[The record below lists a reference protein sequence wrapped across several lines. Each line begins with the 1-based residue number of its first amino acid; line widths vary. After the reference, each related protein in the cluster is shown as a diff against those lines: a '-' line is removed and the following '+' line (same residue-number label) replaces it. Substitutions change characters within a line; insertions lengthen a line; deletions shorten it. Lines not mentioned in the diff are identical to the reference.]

1 MASTYLTRTQSA
13 GNRKTFTIST
23 WVKRS
28 SITTNQ
34 AMLSCDTGVADDT
47 GWIEFRFQGNG
58 DSIHLSGYDTNFFR
72 TNRACR
78 DTNGWMHI
86 VVAVD
91 TTQATASNRIKLY
104 VNGVQETSFA
114 TQTQPSQNADLPFN
128 TNNIAINLGKHP
140 TNSSNYFD
148 GSMSHFH
155 FIDGTAY
162 DASSFG
168 ETDTTTG
175 EWKAKTS
182 PSVTY
187 GNNGFLILKDG
198 NTITDQSSNSN
209 DFTLGGGTLTDLKDN
224 PDNTFATLN
233 PLASTTPPANVGFTL
248 SNGNNTAQY
257 TNTSYANFT
266 PSTIGFNKGKWY
278 AECKV
283 SADGSFG
290 GDWPEIGV
298 FYSDNISDIQRTNE
312 GSHIINSMVNGASIV
327 GNGTLY
333 KFGTQT
339 SSYFS
344 GFSTNNII
352 SVAVDSDTGKIWWAV
367 NGTFI
372 NSGNP
377 TNGTNEN
384 ATATANKS
392 LIFYSR
398 WYQASNNTIVK
409 WNFGNGYFG
418 TTAVSSA
425 GTNASEN
432 GIFEYDVPTGYT
444 ALSTKGLNL

>member
-28 SITTNQ
+28 SLTTNQ
-34 AMLSCDTGVADDT
+34 AILSCYTGVNDDT

-114 TQTQPSQNADLPFN
+114 AQTQPSQNADLPFN
-128 TNNIAINLGKHP
+128 ANNITLNVGKHP

-162 DASSFG
+162 DASTFG

-187 GNNGFLILKDG
+187 GNNGFFILKDG
-198 NTITDQSSNSN
+198 NTITDQSGEGNN
-209 DFTLGGGTLTDLKDN
+209 FTVASGTLTDLKDN
-224 PDNTFATLN
+224 PDNVFATLN
-233 PLASTTPPANVGFTL
+233 SLNSWGLNVL
-248 SNGNNTAQY
+248 SNTNLTI
-257 TNTSYANFT
+257 TNTGTDAAHT
-266 PSTIGFNKGKWY
+266 QSTLHMNNGKWY
-278 AECKV
+278 MEFNIDAHGSGG
-283 SADGSFG
+283 SAPMFILAG
-290 GDWPEIGV
+290 
-298 FYSDNISDIQRTNE
+298 T
-312 GSHIINSMVNGASIV
+312 GAYQQKQI
-327 GNGTLY
+327 
-333 KFGTQT
+333 
-339 SSYFS
+339 
-344 GFSTNNII
+344 GFSASGDGAYGIGSNGRSITDGAESG
-352 SVAVDSDTGKIWWAV
+352 SVVFTELTAGDKVQIAFDADAGKAWFGV
-367 NGTFI
+367 NGTYLG
-372 NSGNP
+372 SGNP
-377 TNGTNEN
+377 STGANPYFTTTKLQNNDVSLTIVGYG
-384 ATATANKS
+384 TANK
-392 LIFYSR
+392 
-398 WYQASNNTIVK
+398 ASC
-409 WNFGNGYFG
+409 NFGNGYFG
-418 TTAVSSA
+418 TTAITTNSGNGYSGAEGSSKFNY
-425 GTNASEN
+425 T
-432 GIFEYDVPTGYT
+432 VPTGYS
-444 ALSTKGLNL
+444 ALSTKGLNE

>member
-23 WVKRS
+23 WVKRNS
-28 SITTNQ
+28 LTTNQ
-34 AMLSCDTGVADDT
+34 AILSCYTGVNDDT

-114 TQTQPSQNADLPFN
+114 AQTQPSQNADLPFN
-128 TNNIAINLGKHP
+128 ANNIALNVGKHP

-162 DASSFG
+162 DASAFG
-168 ETDTTTG
+168 ETDTTTS

-187 GNNGFLILKDG
+187 GNNGFFILKDG
-198 NTITDQSSNSN
+198 NGITDQSGEGN
-209 DFTLGGGTLTDLKDN
+209 DFTLGGGTLIDLKDN
-224 PDNTFATLN
+224 PDNVFATLN
-233 PLASTTPPANVGFTL
+233 GAFNLSDNVL
-248 SNGNNTAQY
+248 SNGNTKALN
-257 TNTSYANFT
+257 ANANWKYVPAT
-266 PSTIGFNKGKWY
+266 LGASSGKFY
-278 AECKV
+278 AEYKATLNSGSLLVGVVDMKYAV
-283 SADGSFG
+283 SQDQNSYTHCGAGTGGVGYYHGDGQKYIQDANSNYG
-290 GDWPEIGV
+290 NSYTTNDIIGV
-298 FYSDNISDIQRTNE
+298 ALDMDNSKVYF
-312 GSHIINSMVNGASIV
+312 SK
-327 GNGTLY
+327 NGTW
-333 KFGTQT
+333 Q
-339 SSYFS
+339 
-344 GFSTNNII
+344 
-352 SVAVDSDTGKIWWAV
+352 
-367 NGTFI
+367 
-372 NSGNP
+372 NSGDP
-377 TNGTNEN
+377 TSGATGTG
-384 ATATANKS
+384 AISLPTTGTYTFAVSQKS
-392 LIFYSR
+392 GSY
-398 WYQASNNTIVK
+398 TET
-409 WNFGNGYFG
+409 NFGNGYFG

-425 GTNASEN
+425 GTNASDN